1 MIAMALTALAL
12 TQTEAPAVEPPLD
25 NEILVLGNKLRDW
38 RGSWRVRDGVVKCKT
53 KRSTRDREIDA
64 IGCGAMVTCMTPLV
78 PQWQAIEDADLPKAE
93 LESRLN
99 GLLQS
104 ANVADCFRAV
114 REQGIAALVAARRS
128 KRA

>member
-1 MIAMALTALAL
+1 MSLLVATLALAAA
-12 TQTEAPAVEPPLD
+12 QPVAEPPAE
-25 NEILVLGNKLRDW
+25 NEIVVLGNKLRYW

-64 IGCGAMVTCMTPLV
+64 VGCNAMVTCMTPLV
-78 PQWQAIEDADLPKAE
+78 PQWQEIEDADLSKPE

-104 ANVADCFRAV
+104 ANLGDCFDRV
-114 REQGIAALVAARRS
+114 REQGIAALIAARRS
-128 KRA
+128 KRT

>member
-1 MIAMALTALAL
+1 MS
-12 TQTEAPAVEPPLD
+12 
-25 NEILVLGNKLRDW
+25 NKLRDW
-38 RGSWRVRDGVVKCKT
+38 RGSWRVRDGAVKCKT

-64 IGCGAMVTCMTPLV
+64 VGCNALVMCMAPFV
-78 PQWQAIEDADLPKAE
+78 PQWQEIEDAKLPKAE

-104 ANVADCFRAV
+104 KNLGDCFRTA
-114 REQGIAALVAARRS
+114 REQGIAALVATRRS